1 VKLKLLFRRLSVSA
15 PKMTVRSHVPWPF
28 RFALQAV
35 LVLLVAGIGLWA
47 WLTLTQDAEL
57 ARQTLLARLQV
68 VESRLAAETSERERA
83 VAQAGAAEARLRV
96 EQTALERLA
105 AEVRTLESE
114 SARLKADLTYLESL
128 LPAGESEGPIAIRRL
143 DVQPDAKPGYLRYRA
158 LLTQDA
164 RAEKDFEGTFQLV
177 VLLAV
182 GNEGGTPTQGSTL
195 TLPSEDETLGYRVG
209 FRRFQRVE
217 GIVEIPEG
225 AKVRSVQMRIFE
237 GRALR
242 AQQAAML

>member
-1 VKLKLLFRRLSVSA
+1 MKLKLLFRRLSVSA
-15 PKMTVRSHVPWPF
+15 PKMTVRSHVPWPL
-28 RFALQAV
+28 RFALQA
-35 LVLLVAGIGLWA
+35 LMVLLVAAVALWG
-47 WLTLTQDAEL
+47 WLSLTEDAEL
-57 ARQTLLARLQV
+57 ARQTLLVRLQV

-96 EQTALERLA
+96 ERTALERLA
-105 AEVRTLESE
+105 AQVRTLESE

-143 DVQPDAKPGYLRYRA
+143 DVQPDAKPAHLRYRA

-164 RAEKDFEGTFQLV
+164 RADKDFEGTFQLV
-177 VLLAV
+177 VALV
-182 GNEGGTPTQGSTL
+182 RGEQGSTVV
-195 TLPSEDETLGYRVG
+195 LPSEDEALGFRVS

-242 AQQAAML
+242 AQQSAML